1 MTWKKFTTP
10 WYWGWNV
17 LVFSVLVQGFT
28 FGLIFSSFALWVA
41 PWMEAFDGSRAEIML
56 AIMFAQ
62 IGGAIA
68 SPFVGQAL
76 DRFPT
81 RVVMSGGVAAFA
93 CGAVLLTFA
102 TALWQISIIY
112 LIFMALGMTMAGPMG
127 SQALAARWFQA
138 NRGLAIGIAT
148 TGTAVGGVTMP
159 LLSAWLLESHGW
171 ETTHLIATALAI
183 MVVVPLALLIIKSTP
198 DEAGVDIEPANVT
211 STAVPDQAETEEWT
225 LARIFRERNL
235 WITIIA
241 FISPMIVISGFMA
254 NMASY
259 GADAGIS
266 VRRAATLISALSL
279 AMFFSKLVF
288 GSLADRFD
296 HRMLYGVGMAM
307 IVSSLG
313 LLTGIHGYAV
323 LVAIIILMGA
333 GIGSMLPLVGAI
345 VSTSFATSAFGRV
358 LGLVYMAFSFAAVG
372 APLAGAIRDQ
382 TGSYNGFLYFSIV
395 IIAISTVSIFW
406 LRVQPKQVD

>member
-1 MTWKKFTTP
+1 
-10 WYWGWNV
+10 
-17 LVFSVLVQGFT
+17 
-28 FGLIFSSFALWVA
+28 
-41 PWMEAFDGSRAEIML
+41 ML

-171 ETTHLIATALAI
+171 ETTHLIAAALAI
-183 MVVVPLALLIIKSTP
+183 IVVVPLALLIIKSTP
-198 DEAGVDIEPANVT
+198 DEAGVDIEQANVT
-211 STAVPDQAETEEWT
+211 STAVPDQTETEEWT

-266 VRRAATLISALSL
+266 ARRAATLISALSL
-279 AMFFSKLVF
+279 AMFFSKLIF